1 MKKILISLF
10 FIQIFTLSS
19 ISAELKDCS
28 LYNKFNPKYLVCKT
42 ANFTISTKNYQSN
55 EWSEEKDKKIKKI
68 KKIKNIIKKD

>member
-28 LYNKFNPKYLVCKT
+28 LYNKFNPKYLACKT
-42 ANFTISTKNYQSN
+42 ANIAKGVKDYQS
-55 EWSEEKDKKIKKI
+55 EQWSGKKKDKEEK
-68 KKIKNIIKKD
+68 KD